1 MRASVLRA
9 CPLTVSVRACWI
21 LLRLCVTPA
30 THTDTHAHAMPGF
43 YHSGEDEKES
53 EGKRTYYRVLEIN
66 CAEDDAFDKLKDIM
80 DKVFHNV
87 ATRVV
92 VETPFE
98 EGSDCAELVGKM
110 RESLSNLHFSK

>member
-1 MRASVLRA
+1 MPRLLLALSSTDGAHVQVVCAAPKCAHGLNVCVL
-9 CPLTVSVRACWI
+9 CWY
-21 LLRLCVTPA
+21 LGFLRET
-30 THTDTHAHAMPGF
+30 
-43 YHSGEDEKES
+43 E
-53 EGKRTYYRVLEIN
+53 N
-66 CAEDDAFDKLKDIM
+66 DAFDKFRDIM

>member
-1 MRASVLRA
+1 MSVDCVCA
-9 CPLTVSVRACWI
+9 CALDSLEIVRHA
-21 LLRLCVTPA
+21 RHAHP
-30 THTDTHAHAMPGF
+30 HAHAMPGF